1 MDEVGASGTAS
12 GSRWIV
18 IGATLGALAVAAG
31 ALGAHALKARLEP
44 AALENWRTA
53 AHYHALH
60 AIALVLLGLSVER
73 RGRGGAAGWCFLLGI
88 LGFSGSLYAYCL
100 GGPRFLVHVTP
111 VGGVLLIVGWVAF
124 ALSARRRR
132 TGG

>member
-1 MDEVGASGTAS
+1 MIDEARTDE

-18 IGATLGALAVAAG
+18 TGAALGALAVAAG

-60 AIALVLLGLSVER
+60 AVALVLVGLWAR
-73 RGRGGAAGWCFLLGI
+73 RAGGGAAAGWCFLLGI
-88 LGFSGSLYAYCL
+88 LGFSGSLYGYCL

-111 VGGVLLIVGWVAF
+111 VGGVLLIAGWVAF
-124 ALSARRRR
+124 AFAARRGR
-132 TGG
+132 TA